1 MADEDFKNLNWRT
14 APDKVLR
21 DKAFN
26 FAKVPQYDGYQLGLA
41 SMVYKCFDKK
51 TSDGAIKNEFL
62 SNKELKEELHKP
74 IIRKLEKRKVL
85 CYWFC
90 KYAIDN

>member
-1 MADEDFKNLNWRT
+1 MADEDFKNLNGRT

-74 IIRKLEKRKVL
+74 IIRKL
-85 CYWFC
+85 
-90 KYAIDN
+90 

>member
-1 MADEDFKNLNWRT
+1 MADEDFKNLNGRT

-21 DKAFN
+21 DKAFS
-26 FAKVPQYDGYQLGLA
+26 FAKVPQYDGYQRGLA

-62 SNKELKEELHKP
+62 SNKELTEELHKP

-85 CYWFC
+85 CY
-90 KYAIDN
+90 